1 MTVMTASTATVKKK
15 PRDPR
20 LDFFRG
26 LAMFII
32 FIAHVPGNSWTS
44 WIPARFGYSD
54 ATEIFVFC
62 SGMASSF
69 AFASVFASHG
79 WWMGTARIS
88 HRVWQVYWAQVGLF
102 FVIAG
107 ALWAM
112 EANKEALISS
122 LIGAYDPS
130 VHTRDFV
137 GALNLRNFF
146 NDPGGNLVGLLTLT
160 YVPNYFD
167 ILPMYLGILALIPAI
182 MLAHRY
188 GGFPLVIALSLVLWV
203 WANLDNFDVFFS
215 KLIGAS
221 DGLGLSAHTLQLPA
235 EPWTD
240 RPWFFNPFA
249 WQLVFFTGFAFGLG
263 WFKQP
268 PVRKGLILLA
278 LAVVLINIPIRFPM
292 ILRNIA
298 DIQEVLPF
306 FPDTREW
313 NRFLRPLGMKTEFG
327 VLRYIHFLA
336 LAYLAWAAFGRWGW
350 ALLERPF
357 WGRVVNVIRKVGQQS
372 LAVFLVSMI
381 SARIIGEIIWIFGRT
396 EQARAIGN
404 LSGFALLIATA
415 YTVSWYKSQ
424 PWRKAATPTP
434 TYNAFGD
441 AEPNRQP
448 AE

>member
-1 MTVMTASTATVKKK
+1 MSATSAQAKKK

-26 LAMFII
+26 IAMFII
-32 FIAHVPGNSWTS
+32 FIAHVPGNSWTM

-69 AFASVFASHG
+69 AFASVFVSHG
-79 WWMGTARIS
+79 WWMGAARIS
-88 HRVWQVYWAQVGLF
+88 HRIWQVYWAQIGLF

-107 ALWAM
+107 MLWAM
-112 EANKEALISS
+112 EANKEALIST
-122 LIGAYDPS
+122 LAGTFDPT

-146 NDPGGNLVGLLTLT
+146 NDPGTNLVGLMTLT

-167 ILPMYLGILALIPAI
+167 ILPMYLGILALIPAV

-188 GGFPLVIALSLVLWV
+188 GGMPLVIALSVVLWT
-203 WANLDNFDVFFS
+203 WANLSNFDAFISQLVGS
-215 KLIGAS
+215 T
-221 DGLGLSAHTLQLPA
+221 DGIGLSALTLQLPA
-235 EPWTD
+235 EPWTE

-263 WFKQP
+263 WLKQP
-268 PVRKGLILLA
+268 PVRKGLIILA
-278 LAVVLINIPIRFPM
+278 IAVVLINIPLRFHLV
-292 ILRNIA
+292 LRNIP
-298 DIQEVLPF
+298 DIQDVIGF

-313 NRFLRPLGMKTEFG
+313 RDFLRPLGQKTEFG

-350 ALLERPF
+350 ALLESPVWSRTI
-357 WGRVVNVIRKVGQQS
+357 NVIRKVGQQS
-372 LAVFLVSMI
+372 LAVFLVSMVA
-381 SARIIGEIIWIFGRT
+381 SRGIGEIIWIFERT
-396 EQARAIGN
+396 ELARAIGN
-404 LSGFALLIATA
+404 LSGFAMLIATA

-424 PWRKAATPTP
+424 PWRKVAPSPAT
-434 TYNAFGD
+434 NAFGD
-441 AEPNRQP
+441 ATPPVRQP